1 MPVWFSCLWRF
12 KKWLFYKMWK
22 FLLFLEVQKCHR
34 RFFFFPFIMMSIS
47 EFLVST
53 VAFFSSLDI
62 HFPPR
67 SLFFSETPS
76 SKIVRL
82 LDVLYLNLLK
92 PLLHGEAFSRFH
104 CYKFI
109 PFCIF
114 PFQSSQ
120 GRDHSKF
127 LFFIFLQR
135 SCIALMIIS
144 LLSICWKHFPCD
156 QSLTLLFQCHNPQR
170 TTLMPVTWSTPWP
183 PSSELLYFLTIIFPS
198 YLSYW
203 CTPSSCTNKLYWE

>member
-1 MPVWFSCLWRF
+1 MPVWFSCLWKFKKLLSFLFIKCENFYFSLRF
-12 KKWLFYKMWK
+12 KNVIGV
-22 FLLFLEVQKCHR
+22 FLV
-34 RFFFFPFIMMSIS
+34 FFPFIMMSIS

-53 VAFFSSLDI
+53 VAFLSSLHI
-62 HFPPR
+62 HFPPC

-76 SKIVRL
+76 SKIIAL

-92 PLLHGEAFSRFH
+92 PLLHGKASSQFH

-127 LFFIFLQR
+127 LFFIFLLR

-144 LLSICWKHFPCD
+144 LFSICWKPFPCLSIIFYFYVFLIYRSFKIFSYKFLS
-156 QSLTLLFQCHNPQR
+156 SLFLKKLR
-170 TTLMPVTWSTPWP
+170 K
-183 PSSELLYFLTIIFPS
+183 YFL
-198 YLSYW
+198 
-203 CTPSSCTNKLYWE
+203 K